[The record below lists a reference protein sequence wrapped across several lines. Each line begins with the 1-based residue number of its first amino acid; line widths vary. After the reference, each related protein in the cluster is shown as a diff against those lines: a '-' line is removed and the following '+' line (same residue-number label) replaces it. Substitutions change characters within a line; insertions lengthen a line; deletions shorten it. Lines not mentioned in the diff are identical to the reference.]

1 MFLVFWKC
9 IKIHIPLGEIKM
21 FMFLLVQWY
30 DKNIPTWKFQCL
42 VCLKYASCAK
52 TFATH
57 YIQSL
62 NIRIFVLVNTNCSH
76 VSKQFAYLSTCHTPV
91 KYWIERETQHLKVT
105 DFAWANHTFKVS
117 AGKKFG
123 MSEMWECLE
132 INLYNLRQNL

>member
-1 MFLVFWKC
+1 MFLVFLWKC
-9 IKIHIPLGEIKM
+9 IRIHIPLGEIKM
-21 FMFLLVQWY
+21 FVFLLVEWY

-91 KYWIERETQHLKVT
+91 KYWIEKETLHLKVT
-105 DFAWANHTFKVS
+105 SIAWANRTFKVS
-117 AGKKFG
+117 AVKKHYMEEKRVCF
-123 MSEMWECLE
+123 EMKSC
-132 INLYNLRQNL
+132 NLK